1 MFDRAPLA
9 VLAHKKLVG
18 LFDISSLL
26 PYYLGPFNSYTK
38 KKEQYCTYSVTW
50 LYAIMRHYST
60 KQLNFDH

>member
-1 MFDRAPLA
+1 MFDRASLV

-38 KKEQYCTYSVTW
+38 KRAI
-50 LYAIMRHYST
+50 LYLLGHLVICHYAPL
-60 KQLNFDH
+60 LNQAVEF